1 MSTISHFSMPHSQSK
16 PSAIVNRLKPHP
28 HLYQINTWAWLD
40 TLSAQ
45 AGHQIK
51 LADVP
56 DAEWDH
62 IQSLGFDIV
71 YLMGIWQRSHAGRH
85 IFRTDAH
92 AFKGFDHALPG
103 WTIANVVGSPFS
115 ISDYQ
120 PDAHIASCEQLDAV
134 RAKLHARG
142 MRLILD
148 FVPNHTGPDHH
159 WIESHP
165 EYFLRGTEDDF
176 HRDPSAYHLIE
187 PTDAA
192 PYYVARGRDPYFAPW
207 ADTAQLDFYNM
218 DTRAALIGVL
228 RTIAKHC
235 DGLRCDMAMLV
246 LNEIFGKTWQHLL
259 LHRPCPATHFWQD
272 AIAALPANFIWMA
285 EVYWDMEHQ
294 LQDLGFNYTY
304 DKRLYDRLC
313 HSPAREVRAHL
324 TADVAYQGRMARF
337 LENHDEPR
345 SAAVF
350 GLHTLT
356 AFAALI
362 ATLPGLRF
370 FHQGQF
376 EGKAIHLPM
385 PLNAAAQETPDAA
398 LLNMYEKVL
407 HIASDEVFHEG
418 AWQLLD
424 VLPDTDGS
432 HADLIAYRWLSS
444 TGYRLVV
451 VNLSA
456 AVSQGRIFIAEELPQ
471 ASRYAFDDLLND
483 EQYLREQD
491 DVRAHGLYV
500 RLDAYSA
507 HIFSVGVC

>member
-1 MSTISHFSMPHSQSK
+1 MADHDRSNSAGLSKLPATQST
-16 PSAIVNRLKPHP
+16 LKQHP

-40 TLSAQ
+40 ALSAK
-45 AGHQIK
+45 AGYQIK

-85 IFRTDAH
+85 IFRTDAN

-103 WTIANVVGSPFS
+103 WTIENVVGSPFS

-120 PDAHIASCEQLDAV
+120 PDAHIGDWKQLDAV

-159 WIESHP
+159 WIYSHP
-165 EYFLRGTEDDF
+165 EYFLRGTEGDF
-176 HRDPSAYHLIE
+176 HREPSAYHLIE
-187 PTDAA
+187 PENSPA
-192 PYYVARGRDPYFAPW
+192 YYVARGRDPYFAPW
-207 ADTAQLDFYNM
+207 ADTAQLDFYSAEA
-218 DTRAALIGVL
+218 RSALIEVL
-228 RTIAKHC
+228 RNIARHC

-246 LNEIFGKTWQHLL
+246 LNDIFGKTWQHLL
-259 LHRPCPATHFWQD
+259 LQRPALTTHFWQD
-272 AIAALPANFIWMA
+272 AIAALPPDFIWMA

-294 LQDLGFNYTY
+294 LQDLGFSYTY

-324 TADVAYQGRMARF
+324 TAEVAYQGRMARF

-345 SAAVF
+345 SASVF
-350 GLHTLT
+350 GAYTLE

-376 EGKAIHLPM
+376 EGRSIHLPM
-385 PLNAAAQETPDAA
+385 PLNAAAPEKQDAA
-398 LLNMYEKVL
+398 LLKMYEKTL
-407 HIASDEVFHEG
+407 CIASDECFHQGE
-418 AWQLLD
+418 WRLLD
-424 VLPDTDGS
+424 VHADTDHS
-432 HADLIAYRWLSS
+432 NENLIAYRWLSPE
-444 TGYRLVV
+444 GYRLVL
-451 VNLSA
+451 VNLSEHVA
-456 AVSQGRIFIAEELPQ
+456 QGRVFIAEEL
-471 ASRYAFDDLLND
+471 ASAKEYELQDLLNG
-483 EQYLREQD
+483 ERYVREHD
-491 DVRAHGLYV
+491 DMQQNGLYV
-500 RLDAYSA
+500 RLNAYSA
-507 HIFSVGVC
+507 HIFSI